1 MKSASRYF
9 LATLALV
16 SLFFVFPVTRGCQS
30 DPVQSFVLLLLA
42 STGILL
48 SRIFILSSDYSDK
61 IGIEP
66 AVIVFLATW
75 NNSLLIYPLTAVM
88 AFSGSILNSIRMGKK
103 LVPDIPEALFL
114 GVSFAFLLRF
124 SAFLFWS
131 FQQFQIE
138 HGVIHTYLAMVATVI
153 IVIFLRCISVSYF
166 SSSKCNL
173 IEILKKTVLLNTF
186 ILLLAVPSTMVV
198 LRQLNTTEI
207 LVSCA
212 FGLLSMLVVHGINL
226 RQNRSAH
233 EKTDELETVLRLKE
247 LSAKLFSATS
257 EMDVLR
263 ALNKAVS
270 AAWGCRSAVRW
281 KCLTFFEGE
290 KWDTTNRLKIQHNAG
305 LTIWVDSFNSTIP
318 VYIESFLNR
327 AVPVLTGLEA
337 EKKMKRTSWES
348 IETMISFVEQNN
360 SDFAGFS
367 RRVTTTAV
375 ALSKAL
381 DKDLW
386 FEDCI
391 RLAGLLHMVSLPK
404 ASEQLIEG
412 YPHALPEITQQA
424 LRGMKEHWSGTGLIG
439 ETGEEI
445 PLPARI
451 LAVSIAWEK
460 AMNSGTAMAVRD
472 MNMRAGTIYDPRLAE
487 LVIQLNS

>member
-16 SLFFVFPVTRGCQS
+16 SLFFVFPVTNGCQS
-30 DPVQSFVLLLLA
+30 DSVQSFVLLLLA

-48 SRIFILSSDYSDK
+48 SRIFILSSDYSDN

-66 AVIVFLATW
+66 AVIVFIATW
-75 NNSLLIYPLTAVM
+75 DNSLLIYPLTAIM
-88 AFSGSILNSIRMGKK
+88 AFSGSILNSIRMEKK
-103 LVPDIPEALFL
+103 LVPAFPEALFL

-124 SAFLFWS
+124 SAFLFWN
-131 FQQFQIE
+131 FQDPQMEQGAIQ
-138 HGVIHTYLAMVATVI
+138 TYLVMVVAVVN
-153 IVIFLRCISVSYF
+153 VIFLRCVSVSFF
-166 SSSKCNL
+166 SSTKCNF

-186 ILLLAVPSTMVV
+186 ILLLAVPSTLVV
-198 LRQLNTTEI
+198 LGQLNTTEI
-207 LVSCA
+207 LVSSA
-212 FGLLSMLVVHGINL
+212 FGLFAMLLVHAVNL
-226 RQNRSAH
+226 KHNRSAH
-233 EKTDELETVLRLKE
+233 EKTDELETVLHLKE

-257 EMDVLR
+257 EMEVLR
-263 ALNKAVS
+263 VLSKAVS

-281 KCLTFFEGE
+281 KYLTFFDGE
-290 KWDTTNRLKIQHNAG
+290 KWDTTNTLNVKHNAG

-381 DKDLW
+381 DQDLW

-391 RLAGLLHMVSLPK
+391 RLAGLLHMVSLPGSNDQV
-404 ASEQLIEG
+404 AAA
-412 YPHALPEITQQA
+412 YPHALPKITQLA
-424 LRGMKEHWSGTGLIG
+424 LRGMKEHWCGTGVRKQSG
-439 ETGEEI
+439 EDI

-472 MNMRAGTIYDPRLAE
+472 MNMRAGTIYDPRLAK

>member
-1 MKSASRYF
+1 MKSGIKY
-9 LATLALV
+9 LIATCALV
-16 SLFFVFPVTRGCQS
+16 SLFFVFPVQEASPS
-30 DPVQSFVLLLLA
+30 DPIQSFVLLLLA

-75 NNSLLIYPLTAVM
+75 DNSLLIYPVTAVM

-103 LVPDIPEALFL
+103 IVSDVPEALFL

-124 SAFLFWS
+124 SSFLFWS
-131 FQQFQIE
+131 FQEFSIE
-138 HGVIHTYLAMVATVI
+138 QGAIQTYLAMIVAVI
-153 IVIFLRCISVSYF
+153 NVIFLRCISVSYF

-198 LRQLNTTEI
+198 LTQINTTTI

-212 FGLLSMLVVHGINL
+212 FGLLSMLLVHGINL
-226 RQNRSAH
+226 RHNRSAH

-247 LSAKLFSATS
+247 LSSKLFSAAS

-270 AAWGCRSAVRW
+270 EAWDCRSAVRW
-281 KCLTFFEGE
+281 KCLTYFDGE
-290 KWDTTNRLKIQHNAG
+290 KWDVTNSLKIQHDAG

-318 VYIESFLNR
+318 VYMESFLNR
-327 AVPVLTGLEA
+327 AVPVLSGLEA
-337 EKKMKRTSWES
+337 EKKMKKTSWES
-348 IETMISFVEQNN
+348 IETMISFVERNT

-381 DKDLW
+381 ERDMW

-404 ASEQLIEG
+404 ASGQIIEG
-412 YPHALPEITQQA
+412 YPHALPAITLEA
-424 LRGMKEHWSGTGLIG
+424 LKGMKEHWCGTGATRK
-439 ETGEEI
+439 TGEEI